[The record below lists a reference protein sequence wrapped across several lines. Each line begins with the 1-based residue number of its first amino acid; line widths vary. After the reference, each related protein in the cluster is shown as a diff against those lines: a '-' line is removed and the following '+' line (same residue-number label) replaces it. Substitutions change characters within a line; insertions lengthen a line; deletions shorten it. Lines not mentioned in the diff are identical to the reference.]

1 MTRQL
6 AALLVLGAL
15 AAGCGSE
22 PGAAGTPTPGAPAQ
36 GGTAGDGLTA
46 VATVFPLA
54 WIVTQ
59 VAPGADVTFL
69 GERGQDPHDLEL
81 SPGNRE
87 LLETADVVAF
97 MGDLGFQPQVESA
110 VPGVSGVLVDVAE
123 VAGPQRTR
131 EAGHEGGDE
140 HHEDQA
146 VDPHLWFD
154 PAVMADVAEA
164 TGAAFAAADP
174 DRADDYRSGAA
185 AAAEELR
192 AVEADIASLLEDCR
206 HETAIVSHEAYAYL
220 LEPRGMGQEGVAG
233 TGGHGEASP
242 RRLAEL
248 TDRIR
253 EEGIPA
259 VAAEPLEGRTDAEVL
274 AGEAGVDL
282 VEIDSLEVASDEQL
296 RIGYPELLRQQ
307 AEAFATVLEC
317 G

>member
-1 MTRQL
+1 MRLL
-6 AALLVLGAL
+6 AALLTLGAL

-22 PGAAGTPTPGAPAQ
+22 PGAADPSASGASAQDGTVGN
-36 GGTAGDGLTA
+36 GLTA

-59 VAPGADVTFL
+59 VAPGADLAYL

-81 SPGNRE
+81 SPGDRE
-87 LLETADVVAF
+87 VLETADVVAF
-97 MGDLGFQPQVESA
+97 MGHLGFQPQVESA

-123 VAGPQRTR
+123 IAGPQRTR
-131 EAGHEGGDE
+131 EAGHDDGHDHDGGE
-140 HHEDQA
+140 A
-146 VDPHLWFD
+146 IDPHLWFD
-154 PAVMADVAEA
+154 PAVMADVAEE

-174 DRADDYRSGAA
+174 DRAEGYRTGAA
-185 AAAEELR
+185 AAAEQLS
-192 AVEADIASLLEDCR
+192 AVQGDIASLLEDCR

-220 LEPRGMGQEGVAG
+220 LEPHGLDQEGVAG

-253 EEGIPA
+253 EEGISA
-259 VAAEPLEGRTDAEVL
+259 VAAEPLEGRADAEVL
-274 AGEAGVDL
+274 ASEAGADI